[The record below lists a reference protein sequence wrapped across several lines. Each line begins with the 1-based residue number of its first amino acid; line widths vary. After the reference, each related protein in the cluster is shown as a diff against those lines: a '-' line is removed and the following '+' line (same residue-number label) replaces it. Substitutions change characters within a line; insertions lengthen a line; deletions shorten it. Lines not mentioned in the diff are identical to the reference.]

1 MLARKAWPVPDIA
14 IDRPQVARARR
25 PAPNKYLNHP
35 AAGRTIERELSMR
48 QDDKPPVPPEL
59 LAKVSDL
66 ANLVDYQ
73 QGAVVSRTI
82 INKKTGTVTLFAFDE
97 GQGLSEH
104 TAPFDALVYLLD
116 GRGEVSISGKPLE
129 LGRGDMVIMPAN
141 EPHALKAADR
151 FKMMLVMIKS

>member
-1 MLARKAWPVPDIA
+1 
-14 IDRPQVARARR
+14 
-25 PAPNKYLNHP
+25 
-35 AAGRTIERELSMR
+35 MR